1 MSGNNDVARSD
12 DRVWSRSPREIPSFL
27 IMAFRVVRGHPETG
41 GRNAD
46 HATGLA
52 ENAQDVIPLNF
63 LESGGAGVF
72 HDIVTQF
79 IQWSAEAGT
88 SRNDDPIFR

>member
-12 DRVWSRSPREIPSFL
+12 DRVWSKIAAGNSQLLHHGVQGRARHL
-27 IMAFRVVRGHPETG
+27 ETG

-88 SRNDDPIFR
+88 SRKDDPTFR